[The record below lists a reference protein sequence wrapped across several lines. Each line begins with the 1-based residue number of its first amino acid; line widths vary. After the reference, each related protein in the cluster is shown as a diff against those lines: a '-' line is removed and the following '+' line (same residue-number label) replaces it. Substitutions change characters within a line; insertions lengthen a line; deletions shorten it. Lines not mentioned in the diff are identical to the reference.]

1 LMVSFKV
8 IVEALAAQKRKK
20 AILEEA
26 ESEVEVEVEAK
37 PKKAKNK
44 QVAEGELEALE
55 DEGEAEKP
63 SKKEKKQKKAQAL
76 EEAVEEAQEEAPA
89 RVKKEKKQKKAK
101 ATEEAPEEVQQE
113 APAADK
119 TLKTKKRSKEAAVE
133 AEAPQEEAQEEAIEE
148 QKPTQD
154 KRQKKATDAEA
165 EVEEAPVQKEEQP
178 TEEKKQ
184 EAVEEAPTEA
194 PAEEEILTVFIGGLP
209 FKVKEAQL
217 RLDFSE
223 CGEIEKLLMP
233 TGDDGK
239 RKGIAFITFK
249 TKEAV
254 KRALEFNGD
263 EYGGRSLTVALGK
276 SITKDSKPEK
286 GKGKG
291 DKGKGKGEKGA
302 GKNQGKG
309 EKGAGKS
316 KSETK
321 VYVSALPFS
330 VDEEAIKKV
339 FEECG
344 EVESVNMPRNEEG
357 KGKGIAFIEFKDK
370 GSIAAALKKEGSKFG
385 GRTIHVNMAVLRE
398 DQNNTNDKGKGKGS
412 QGKRSEEPGQA
423 KQTFGDSSD
432 DDEGP
437 PAKGAKGS

>member
-8 IVEALAAQKRKK
+8 IVQ

-26 ESEVEVEVEAK
+26 EVEVDVEVEAK
-37 PKKAKNK
+37 PKKAKKNK
-44 QVAEGELEALE
+44 VAEEELEALE
-55 DEGEAEKP
+55 DEGQAEKP
-63 SKKEKKQKKAQAL
+63 SKKEKKQKKARAL
-76 EEAVEEAQEEAPA
+76 EEVVEEAQEEAPTL
-89 RVKKEKKQKKAK
+89 VKKEKKQKKAK
-101 ATEEAPEEVQQE
+101 AAEEAAEEVQEE

-119 TLKTKKRSKEAAVE
+119 TLKTKKRAKEAAVE

-154 KRQKKATDAEA
+154 KRQKQATDAEA
-165 EVEEAPVQKEEQP
+165 EVEEAPVQKAEQP

-249 TKEAV
+249 TKEGV

-276 SITKDSKPEK
+276 SITKDSRPEK

-302 GKNQGKG
+302 GRGKGEKGAGKGQGKG

-330 VDEEAIKKV
+330 VDEEALKKV

-344 EVESVNMPRNEEG
+344 EVESVSMPRNEDG
-357 KGKGIAFIEFKDK
+357 TGKGIAFIEFKDK
-370 GSIAAALKKEGSKFG
+370 SSIVAALKKEGSKFG
-385 GRTIHVNMAVLRE
+385 ARTIHVNMAVLRE
-398 DQNNTNDKGKGKGS
+398 DHSNDKGKGKGS
-412 QGKRSEEPGQA
+412 QGKRSKEPGQA

-432 DDEGP
+432 DEEGP
-437 PAKGAKGS
+437 STRGGKGS